1 MLVKLKVRLSPNCK
15 ENIMKSNE
23 ITPEPSGVKPARENS
38 MLLRKNSRTT
48 LSGSIHANNSPN
60 SVPRRVPKNK
70 INMIILIER
79 LFIALLALLLILQLS
94 LFLLY

>member
-1 MLVKLKVRLSPNCK
+1 MLVKLKVRLSPNCR

-23 ITPEPSGVKPARENS
+23 IIPEPSEVKPTKENS
-38 MLLRKNSRTT
+38 ILLRKNSRTT

-60 SVPRRVPKNK
+60 NVPRRVPKNK
-70 INMIILIER
+70 INKIILIER
-79 LFIALLALLLILQLS
+79 LFIALFALILILQLS

>member
-1 MLVKLKVRLSPNCK
+1 MLVKLKVRLRPNCK

-23 ITPEPSGVKPARENS
+23 ITPEPSGVKPAKENS
-38 MLLRKNSRTT
+38 ILLRKNSRTT

-60 SVPRRVPKNK
+60 NVPRRVPKNK
-70 INMIILIER
+70 INKIILIER
-79 LFIALLALLLILQLS
+79 LFIALFALLLILQLS